1 MSSKHHPL
9 NPGDHSCTLK
19 VDGTRRRYL
28 VHLPPAWESRRPLP
42 VVVMLPGAGGTARWT
57 MNETGWGD
65 KADAE
70 GFLVVCPEGTPADPT
85 RPASF
90 RGNPLLWHPGSDDLD
105 PGPQTRR
112 DIQFIDQLI
121 EEIITQLGGDP
132 RRIFL
137 TGFSNGASMTF
148 RLGTDLSGRFAALAP
163 VAGKCRLHDPR
174 PARPLPTIFLVG
186 TADPLI
192 PLEGGEVV
200 APWGWRLRKPPVRET
215 VCRWAQALGCP
226 TKPAAVRRETGFTVW
241 VYGPGRENAEL
252 QVYQIDG
259 LGHHWPG
266 GKGRLNPQIAG
277 PPRDTVRATDVIWD
291 FFRHR

>member
-1 MSSKHHPL
+1 M
-9 NPGDHSCTLK
+9 
-19 VDGTRRRYL
+19 
-28 VHLPPAWESRRPLP
+28 
-42 VVVMLPGAGGTARWT
+42 MLSGAGGTARWT

-70 GFLVVCPEGTPADPT
+70 SFLAVCPEGTPIDPS

-90 RGNPLLWHPGSDDLD
+90 RNNPLLWHPGSDGADAD
-105 PGPQTRR
+105 PRTAQ

-121 EEIITQLGGDP
+121 EEIVAQFGADP

-137 TGFSNGASMTF
+137 TGFSNGASMAF

-163 VAGKCRLHDPR
+163 VAGECRLHDPW
-174 PARPLPTIFLVG
+174 PARPLPTLFLVG

-200 APWGWRLRKPPVRET
+200 APWGWSLRKPPVRET
-215 VCRWAQALGCP
+215 VRRWAQALGCP
-226 TKPAAVRRETGFTVW
+226 SEPVAVRQEPGFTVW
-241 VYGPGRENAEL
+241 VYGPGREGAALE
-252 QVYQIDG
+252 VYQIDG

-266 GKGRLNPQIAG
+266 GKGRLNPEIAG
-277 PPRDTVRATDVIWD
+277 PPQDTLRATDVIWD
-291 FFRHR
+291 FFRRHSMYHKDTKNTK